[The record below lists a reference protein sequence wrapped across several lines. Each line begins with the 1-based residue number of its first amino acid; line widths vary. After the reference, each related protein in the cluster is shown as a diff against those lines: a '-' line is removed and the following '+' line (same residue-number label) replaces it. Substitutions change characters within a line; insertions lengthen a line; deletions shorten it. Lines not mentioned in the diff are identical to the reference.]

1 MNPFLDILTIAVQNH
16 WCVKPF
22 CTTCGANE
30 FRNSLQVLA
39 HSSHNSLVEALSML
53 DINELRIFPDWD
65 DALRIALGEIKNALD
80 MDKVLKGWLPHL
92 DANVVLADIVLFYFV
107 RRGALRVPMSIEVL
121 SEWLDACIALALR
134 TYNESLLESLVYTLG
149 SEIQDYKELWAAV
162 VDISGKSRK
171 IQLALQRRE
180 LFVKGCNA

>member
-1 MNPFLDILTIAVQNH
+1 
-16 WCVKPF
+16 
-22 CTTCGANE
+22 
-30 FRNSLQVLA
+30 
-39 HSSHNSLVEALSML
+39 ML